1 MKITKKPRMMLRANS
16 STKTLETWRLLPKEV
31 QTLIVAS
38 FFVAVGFGV
47 IVPSI
52 PIYSR
57 SFGVSAAAVGL
68 VISSFAVMRFVSGLF
83 SGKLVNKFGERH
95 VFASGVYMVSVTT
108 FLTGIAANYWQ
119 LLFFRT
125 AGGLGSS
132 MFSVAASSVI
142 FKSISPELRGRAQS
156 LYNGTFLVGAVAG
169 PAIGGLLMSISLRAP
184 FFGYSMMLLVSGTI
198 AYRYLKASHLEPSTN
213 KVEEEM
219 TIKDAL
225 SMPAFRIAII
235 TSFLFS
241 LAIMGPRFSII
252 PIFVVEDL
260 NGSNSFVGYIYT
272 ASALIQ
278 GAFLMRAGQ
287 LSDHRGRRF
296 MLKVGSAVTWIGMAM
311 FLFAGHKSIF
321 ILAMMII
328 GFGTAFLSTTP
339 SAIVADVIT
348 GKSGKVIGFFQ
359 MAGDAGMMVGPVLIG
374 FLADVYNFQ
383 TAFTATL
390 VIYSITVMLAW
401 RMPET
406 LVASQDGKKTQDF

>member
-1 MKITKKPRMMLRANS
+1 MKITKKRKKMLQVNS

-47 IVPSI
+47 IVPSM

-95 VFASGVYMVSVTT
+95 VFAFGVFMVAITT

-119 LLFFRT
+119 LLTFRT

-142 FKSISPELRGRAQS
+142 FKSIGPELRGRAQS

-169 PAIGGLLMSISLRAP
+169 PAVGGLLMSISLRAP
-184 FFGYSMMLLVSGTI
+184 FFGYSIMLIISGTI
-198 AYRYLKASHLEPSTN
+198 AYRYLKASHLEPSINRTDD
-213 KVEEEM
+213 EM
-219 TIKDAL
+219 SIRDAISL
-225 SMPAFRIAII
+225 PAFRVAII

-260 NGSNSFVGYIYT
+260 NGSNSFVGYVYT
-272 ASALIQ
+272 ATALIQ

-287 LSDHRGRRF
+287 LSDVRGRRL
-296 MLKVGSAVTWIGMAM
+296 MLKMGSTITFTGMSM

-321 ILAMMII
+321 VLAMMII
-328 GFGTAFLSTTP
+328 GFGTAFISTTP

-359 MAGDAGMMVGPVLIG
+359 MAGDAGMIVGPVLIG
-374 FLADVYNFQ
+374 LLADLYSFQ
-383 TAFTATL
+383 TAFAATL
-390 VIYSITVMLAW
+390 AIYSLTVLLAW

-406 LVASQDGKKTQDF
+406 LVAAKYGK

>member
-68 VISSFAVMRFVSGLF
+68 VISSFAVMRFISGLF

-95 VFASGVYMVSVTT
+95 VFASGVYMVSLTT
-108 FLTGIAANYWQ
+108 FLTGIAVNYWQ

-198 AYRYLKASHLEPSTN
+198 AYRYLKASHLEPSAN

-296 MLKVGSAVTWIGMAM
+296 MLKVGSTVTWIGMAM

-390 VIYSITVMLAW
+390 VIYSITVLLAW

-406 LVASQDGKKTQDF
+406 LVASQDGEKSQDF

>member
-1 MKITKKPRMMLRANS
+1 MKITKKRKKMLQVNS

-47 IVPSI
+47 IVPSM

-95 VFASGVYMVSVTT
+95 VFAFGVFMVAITT

-119 LLFFRT
+119 LLTFRT

-142 FKSISPELRGRAQS
+142 FKSIGPELRGRAQS

-169 PAIGGLLMSISLRAP
+169 PAVGGLLMSISLRAP
-184 FFGYSMMLLVSGTI
+184 FFGYSIMLIISGTI
-198 AYRYLKASHLEPSTN
+198 AYRYLKASHLEPSINRTDD
-213 KVEEEM
+213 EM
-219 TIKDAL
+219 SIRDAISL
-225 SMPAFRIAII
+225 PAFRVAII

-260 NGSNSFVGYIYT
+260 NGSNSFVGYVYT
-272 ASALIQ
+272 ATALIQ

-287 LSDHRGRRF
+287 LSDVRGRRL
-296 MLKVGSAVTWIGMAM
+296 MLKMGSTITFTGMSM

-321 ILAMMII
+321 VLAMMII
-328 GFGTAFLSTTP
+328 GFGTAFISTTP

-359 MAGDAGMMVGPVLIG
+359 MAGDAGMIVGPVLIG
-374 FLADVYNFQ
+374 LLADLYSFQ
-383 TAFTATL
+383 TAFAATL
-390 VIYSITVMLAW
+390 AIYSLTVLLAW

-406 LVASQDGKKTQDF
+406 LVAAKD

>member
-1 MKITKKPRMMLRANS
+1 MQPANS
-16 STKTLETWRLLPKEV
+16 SAKALETWRLLPREV
-31 QTLIVAS
+31 QTLIIAS

-57 SFGVSAAAVGL
+57 SFGVSAAAVGF
-68 VISSFAVMRFVSGLF
+68 VISAFAIMRFISGLY
-83 SGKLVNKFGERH
+83 SGKLVNRFGERH
-95 VFASGVYMVSVTT
+95 VFAFGVFMVSISS

-142 FKSISPELRGRAQS
+142 FKSISPDLRGRAQS

-169 PAIGGLLMSISLRAP
+169 PAIGGMLMSISLRAP
-184 FFGYSMMLLVSGTI
+184 FFGYSIMLLISGSI
-198 AYRYLKASHLEPSTN
+198 AYKFLKASHLEPAN
-213 KVEEEM
+213 GQVEDEM

-225 SMPAFRIAII
+225 ALPAFRVAII
-235 TSFLFS
+235 TSFLFA
-241 LAIMGPRFSII
+241 LAIMGPRLSII

-260 NGSNSFVGYIYT
+260 SGSNSFVGYVYT

-278 GAFLMRAGQ
+278 GTFLMRAGQ
-287 LSDHRGRRF
+287 LSDRRGRRL
-296 MLKVGSAVTWIGMAM
+296 MLKMGSSITWIGMAM

-359 MAGDAGMMVGPVLIG
+359 MAGDAGMIVGPILIG
-374 FLADVYNFQ
+374 LLADAYNFE
-383 TAFTATL
+383 TAFAATL
-390 VIYSITVMLAW
+390 AIYSITLLLAW

-406 LVASQDGKKTQDF
+406 LVTAKD

>member
-1 MKITKKPRMMLRANS
+1 MQITKKRKKTLQVSS
-16 STKTLETWRLLPKEV
+16 STKTLDTWRLLPKEV
-31 QTLIVAS
+31 QTLIIAS

-47 IVPSI
+47 IVPSM

-68 VISSFAVMRFVSGLF
+68 VISSFAVMRFISGLF

-95 VFASGVYMVSVTT
+95 VFAFGVFMVAITT

-119 LLFFRT
+119 LLTFRT

-142 FKSISPELRGRAQS
+142 FKSIGPELRGRAQS

-169 PAIGGLLMSISLRAP
+169 PAVGGLLMSISLRAP
-184 FFGYSMMLLVSGTI
+184 FFGYSIMLLISGTI
-198 AYRYLKASHLEPSTN
+198 AYRYLKASHLEPSVNRTDD
-213 KVEEEM
+213 EM
-219 TIKDAL
+219 SIRDAISL
-225 SMPAFRIAII
+225 PAFRVAII

-260 NGSNSFVGYIYT
+260 NGSNSFVGYVYT
-272 ASALIQ
+272 ATALIQ

-287 LSDHRGRRF
+287 LSDVRGRRL
-296 MLKVGSAVTWIGMAM
+296 MLKMGSTITFAGMAM
-311 FLFAGHKSIF
+311 FLIAGHKSIF
-321 ILAMMII
+321 VIAMMII
-328 GFGTAFLSTTP
+328 GFGTAFISTTP

-359 MAGDAGMMVGPVLIG
+359 MAGDAGMIVGPVLIG
-374 FLADVYNFQ
+374 LLADLYSFQ
-383 TAFTATL
+383 TAFAATL
-390 VIYSITVMLAW
+390 AIYSLTVLLAW

-406 LVASQDGKKTQDF
+406 LVAAKD